1 MNRIIFITGATSGI
15 GRACVWQ
22 FAANGDKLIIN
33 GRRKER
39 LEELKKELEEKY
51 KTEVLCAPF
60 DVQKKAEVFKSI
72 NAFDKKWKEIDV
84 LINSAGL
91 AVGKDYFDEA
101 EISDWETM
109 INTNVLGLLYVSRA
123 VLPFMKKRKSGHV
136 INIGSVAGNEMYE
149 KGNAYC
155 ATKSAVEAISHTMR
169 IDLLR
174 HQIKV
179 TNVKPGAVE
188 TEFSL
193 VRFKGDEEKASKV
206 YDGFMPLTGEDVA
219 GTIFYCASLSP
230 NVCINDLTIT
240 PIRQADGIYFYKGE

>member
-15 GRACVWQ
+15 GRACAEQ
-22 FAANGDKLIIN
+22 FAASGDKLIIN

-39 LEELKKELEEKY
+39 LEELKKLLEEKHQ
-51 KTEVLCAPF
+51 TEILCAPF
-60 DVQKKAEVFKSI
+60 DVQNKEEVFNTIDS
-72 NAFDKKWKEIDV
+72 FDERWKEIDV

-91 AVGKDYFDEA
+91 ALGKDFFDEA
-101 EISDWETM
+101 EVADWETM
-109 INTNVLGLLYVSRA
+109 INTNVTGLLYVSRA
-123 VLPFMKKRKSGHV
+123 VLPFMKKRKEGHV
-136 INIGSVAGNEMYE
+136 INIGSVAGSEMYE

-155 ATKSAVEAISHTMR
+155 ATKSAVDAISHTMR

-174 HQIKV
+174 HRIKV

-206 YDGFMPLTGEDVA
+206 YEGFTPLTEKDIADV
-219 GTIFYCASLSP
+219 IFYCASLPP

-240 PIRQADGIYFYKGE
+240 PVTQADGIYFFKGE

>member
-1 MNRIIFITGATSGI
+1 MKRIIFITGATSGI
-15 GRACVWQ
+15 GKACAER

-39 LEELKKELEEKY
+39 LETLKEELETKY
-51 KTEVLCAPF
+51 NADVWCAPF
-60 DVQKKAEVFKSI
+60 DVQSRQQIFDNINSFAE
-72 NAFDKKWKEIDV
+72 DWKEIDV
-84 LINSAGL
+84 LVNSAGL
-91 AVGKDYFDEA
+91 ALGKDYFDEA
-101 EISDWETM
+101 EITDWETM
-109 INTNVLGLLYVSRA
+109 VHTNVLGVLYVSRA
-123 VLPFMKKRKSGHV
+123 VLPFMIKRKRGHI

-174 HQIKV
+174 HHIKV

-188 TEFSL
+188 TEFSV
-193 VRFKGDEEKASKV
+193 VRFKGNEDKAANV
-206 YDGFMPLTGEDVA
+206 YEGFVPLTGEDVA
-219 GTIFYCASLSP
+219 NTVFYCASLPP

-240 PIRQADGIYFYKGE
+240 PLSQADGIYIHKEE